1 MVKNANVGL
10 IVGVL
15 LAVAVAVGG
24 LGGLLGAIVLG
35 GLGYAVGA
43 YLDGNL
49 DLGWITRP
57 KGRG

>member
-10 IVGVL
+10 IVGLL
-15 LAVAVAVGG
+15 LAIAVAVGG
-24 LGGLLGAIVLG
+24 LVGLLGAIVLG

>member
-10 IVGVL
+10 IVGLL
-15 LAVAVAVGG
+15 LAIAVAVGG
-24 LGGLLGAIVLG
+24 LLGLLGAIVLG
-35 GLGYAVGA
+35 GLGYAIGA

>member
-1 MVKNANVGL
+1 MMKNANVGL

-15 LAVAVAVGG
+15 LAIAVAVGG
-24 LGGLLGAIVLG
+24 LVGLLGAIVLG